1 MANQLMAEVTVVVR
15 YHLAVMSARS
25 AMSMR
30 MYFSNFFSI
39 SANRIHARPRPD
51 DVRTF
56 RRQRPMS
63 AAQKKSGGPF
73 VPWLLRSLP
82 VGAWSEVVRAYL

>member
-1 MANQLMAEVTVVVR
+1 
-15 YHLAVMSARS
+15 MSARS

-56 RRQRPMS
+56 RRQRTNVSSTEEERWTVRVMASSLS
-63 AAQKKSGGPF
+63 AC
-73 VPWLLRSLP
+73 
-82 VGAWSEVVRAYL
+82 

>member
-1 MANQLMAEVTVVVR
+1 MVSPHIAMTKQLMVTVEVR

-39 SANRIHARPRPD
+39 NANRIHARPRPD
-51 DVRTF
+51 DVRT
-56 RRQRPMS
+56 
-63 AAQKKSGGPF
+63 
-73 VPWLLRSLP
+73 
-82 VGAWSEVVRAYL
+82 

>member
-1 MANQLMAEVTVVVR
+1 MVSPHIAMAKQLMVTAVVR

-51 DVRTF
+51 DVRT
-56 RRQRPMS
+56 
-63 AAQKKSGGPF
+63 
-73 VPWLLRSLP
+73 
-82 VGAWSEVVRAYL
+82 